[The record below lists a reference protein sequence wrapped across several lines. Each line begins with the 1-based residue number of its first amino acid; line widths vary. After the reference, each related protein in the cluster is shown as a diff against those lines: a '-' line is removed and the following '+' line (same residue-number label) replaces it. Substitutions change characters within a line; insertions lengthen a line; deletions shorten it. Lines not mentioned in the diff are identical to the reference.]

1 MLGCLLFTVVLV
13 SGDGDQHHDHHH
25 DHQPVHVVR
34 VGANNARQQILAA
47 AGGQREGATLRK
59 VARRGRGRGFVAQGL
74 DAPQLAP
81 LPLAFAPQPAPLL
94 APQPLRFLAPQPAPF
109 LAPQPAP
116 LPLLAPQPFLNL
128 RGAPLPQGP
137 PILFQQFSP
146 APLPLAPQAAPT
158 PEALTE
164 VVAARVPVD
173 QPTLEYG
180 APATLAPEVREV
192 VQQYGAPTEQL
203 VQVVEVRDSYLPSGE
218 EAADISLQQ
227 QPTEAVIA
235 VRLPVADSYAASAAE
250 DEDEVVAVREN
261 YGASAPARNVLRTAA
276 VKSDLARR
284 PVEQIAIV
292 RSQYNPP
299 AETGLFDYAFESANG
314 IKQEAT
320 GSLRLVDDS
329 EVSVMKGS
337 YSYVGADGLLY
348 EVAWYA
354 DETGFHPTA
363 PHFPQPVLPDHPEVA
378 AAVAAQ
384 LRFAAEEDALA
395 AAASRNS
402 ASYAAPEERLGQYGR
417 AGEELSQYNY

>member
-25 DHQPVHVVR
+25 DHQPVPVVR

-47 AGGQREGATLRK
+47 AGGQRE
-59 VARRGRGRGFVAQGL
+59 
-74 DAPQLAP
+74 
-81 LPLAFAPQPAPLL
+81 
-94 APQPLRFLAPQPAPF
+94 
-109 LAPQPAP
+109 
-116 LPLLAPQPFLNL
+116 
-128 RGAPLPQGP
+128 GAPLPQGP

-250 DEDEVVAVREN
+250 DEDEVVAVRDN
-261 YGASAPARNVLRTAA
+261 YGAS
-276 VKSDLARR
+276 
-284 PVEQIAIV
+284 AIV